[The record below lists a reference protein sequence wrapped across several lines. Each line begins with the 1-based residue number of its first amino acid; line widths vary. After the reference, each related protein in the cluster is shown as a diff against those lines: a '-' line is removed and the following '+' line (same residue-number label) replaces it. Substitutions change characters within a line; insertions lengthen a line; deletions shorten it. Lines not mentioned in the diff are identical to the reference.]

1 MDSQGDTQSPSVSR
15 ATIVAMVVGLV
26 VLGLAF
32 GTIAVTD
39 VSSAGSLLYWNLL
52 VILVA
57 AASLANSRYHAG
69 LKLTD
74 FRTILPMLLHW
85 LAVLVVI
92 HLLFLL
98 VSTGRMANADVGLTC
113 AFILTLGT
121 VLDGIRGNWRMIVLG
136 LALGLLTIGMAIVE
150 QYVWVLLIVALLA
163 IAMLL
168 IGARL
173 TGHRKG
179 DA

>member
-1 MDSQGDTQSPSVSR
+1 MDTQSDSQSSSVSR
-15 ATIVAMVVGLV
+15 TTVVEMVVG
-26 VLGLAF
+26 
-32 GTIAVTD
+32 
-39 VSSAGSLLYWNLL
+39 
-52 VILVA
+52 
-57 AASLANSRYHAG
+57 
-69 LKLTD
+69 
-74 FRTILPMLLHW
+74 

-121 VLDGIRGNWRMIVLG
+121 LLDGIRGNWRMIVLG

-173 TGHRKG
+173 TRHRKAG
-179 DA
+179 A